1 MFDVPQ
7 YYLVRE
13 TNNGT
18 KLVGWYPQA
27 EAAGGVVAWTI
38 DGVSDVMLTDE
49 LEGNKNADAR
59 FGTAGKIFEFAHCL
73 TQLKVWAYAVDE
85 AAKNVWGTIPEGGIV
100 LKSQFPTCKVELPA
114 TVTFEGIPAD
124 LALPAKKEADAAA
137 CGYALVAPIAV
148 GGTLT
153 LSVATSEGGTRDVP
167 LTLPAA
173 GFGAGKAYDVVLK
186 FTSTQITPQAT
197 ISPWEEAGDRIEV
210 IL

>member
-1 MFDVPQ
+1 MR
-7 YYLVRE
+7 LSSALS
-13 TNNGT
+13 TSSSLCSS
-18 KLVGWYPQA
+18 KA
-27 EAAGGVVAWTI
+27 ERSAARAFSPSASSSLSAP
-38 DGVSDVMLTDE
+38 DGS
-49 LEGNKNADAR
+49 
-59 FGTAGKIFEFAHCL
+59 
-73 TQLKVWAYAVDE
+73 
-85 AAKNVWGTIPEGGIV
+85 
-100 LKSQFPTCKVELPA
+100 S
-114 TVTFEGIPAD
+114 
-124 LALPAKKEADAAA
+124 EADAAA
-137 CGYALVAPIAV
+137 CGYALVAPIAG

>member
-1 MFDVPQ
+1 M
-7 YYLVRE
+7 
-13 TNNGT
+13 
-18 KLVGWYPQA
+18 
-27 EAAGGVVAWTI
+27 
-38 DGVSDVMLTDE
+38 
-49 LEGNKNADAR
+49 
-59 FGTAGKIFEFAHCL
+59 
-73 TQLKVWAYAVDE
+73 
-85 AAKNVWGTIPEGGIV
+85 
-100 LKSQFPTCKVELPA
+100 
-114 TVTFEGIPAD
+114 
-124 LALPAKKEADAAA
+124 
-137 CGYALVAPIAV
+137 VAPIAG

>member
-1 MFDVPQ
+1 MAASFD
-7 YYLVRE
+7 
-13 TNNGT
+13 
-18 KLVGWYPQA
+18 
-27 EAAGGVVAWTI
+27 
-38 DGVSDVMLTDE
+38 
-49 LEGNKNADAR
+49 
-59 FGTAGKIFEFAHCL
+59 
-73 TQLKVWAYAVDE
+73 
-85 AAKNVWGTIPEGGIV
+85 
-100 LKSQFPTCKVELPA
+100 
-114 TVTFEGIPAD
+114 
-124 LALPAKKEADAAA
+124 EADAAA